1 MKKMSF
7 VRWSD
12 VDNVIEL
19 RTNFKVI
26 KCKSK
31 LLPDR
36 GKFRYLLKIREKN
49 KKLVAETL
57 SKLYNSIRKAAYK
70 CFFRPNRRSKDM
82 VTGVTFLKNL
92 CRN

>member
-31 LLPDR
+31 LLPNR

-70 CFFRPNRRSKDM
+70 CFFRLDEEIVNYITMKQ
-82 VTGVTFLKNL
+82 
-92 CRN
+92 